1 MVSGNLPSHLE
12 KIRITTKRYN
22 CHIRRLCLELQ
33 DCFEE
38 FWRPKAA
45 SRSLPSEYLSSKKTK
60 LSNMNNNNNNNNN
73 NSGAPWVIKFGKLS
87 IRGNFI
93 ITSLYVRPDVSADFP
108 GRGK

>member
-1 MVSGNLPSHLE
+1 M
-12 KIRITTKRYN
+12 
-22 CHIRRLCLELQ
+22 ELK

-60 LSNMNNNNNNNNN
+60 LSNMNNNNNNN

-108 GRGK
+108 GRVK

>member
-1 MVSGNLPSHLE
+1 M
-12 KIRITTKRYN
+12 
-22 CHIRRLCLELQ
+22 ELK

-45 SRSLPSEYLSSKKTK
+45 SRSLPSEYLSSKKIK

-93 ITSLYVRPDVSADFP
+93 MTSLYVRPDVSAGFP